1 MEEFIYSVQ
10 MMLLVL
16 QKYEFI
22 FVWKITSGENQR
34 AHCPLQS
41 LVSFFIWH
49 LLLSYNE
56 INKHL
61 PSSSVPLYL
70 FSLLGWEK
78 LYVHVC

>member
-1 MEEFIYSVQ
+1 MEEFIHSVQ

-41 LVSFFIWH
+41 LVSFF
-49 LLLSYNE
+49 SYG
-56 INKHL
+56 IYYSHTMKSISIYQVVLYHYIC
-61 PSSSVPLYL
+61 SV
-70 FSLLGWEK
+70 
-78 LYVHVC
+78 C